1 MSWNGEKRNY
11 VDKQNDCQLHTVFL
25 FFFFFQRDLVEIK
38 QTFLQKYHKTLYKMI
53 QGDCSGD
60 YKKLLLAVVGMN

>member
-1 MSWNGEKRNY
+1 MEWGKKISCIVRPLRLSIVY
-11 VDKQNDCQLHTVFL
+11 CI
-25 FFFFFQRDLVEIK
+25 FQRDLVEIK

-60 YKKLLLAVVGMN
+60 YKKLLLTVVGMN

>member
-1 MSWNGEKRNY
+1 MSWNGEKRNC

-25 FFFFFQRDLVEIK
+25 FFFQRDLVEIK